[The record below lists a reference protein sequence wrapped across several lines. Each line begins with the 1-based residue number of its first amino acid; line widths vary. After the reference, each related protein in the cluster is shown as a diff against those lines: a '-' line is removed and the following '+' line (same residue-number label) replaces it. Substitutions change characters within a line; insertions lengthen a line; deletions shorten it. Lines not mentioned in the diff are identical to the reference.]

1 MPHSLL
7 TRRDLTQAVAEL
19 RRSLRWLIGGL
30 LLVQALLIVA
40 LVKLL

>member
-1 MPHSLL
+1 
-7 TRRDLTQAVAEL
+7 VAEL